1 MPRKARNVDV
11 SREPANVISTQ
22 TGLCLVPATD
32 HLLPPS
38 FISDRPP
45 PRYKQVWRPVQR
57 PPPAPLDLILPTMD
71 SFNFHVDN
79 PSWSDDETEITRK
92 GTGVFL
98 PNPDPIENDLTQEE
112 NPVPIDIL
120 PDDIHERILS
130 FLPLSAIFKA
140 SCVCKKW
147 NQIVHSK
154 KFTLQNA
161 NFLSDKTW
169 YFMFT
174 SSIEPIGYLYDS
186 GFRKWYN
193 FELPFVVHHTWHIAP
208 SCGLVCFMDDETAK
222 EMYIC
227 NPISREY
234 TTLKN
239 PPTLRFSVYTA
250 LAFSVDQS
258 KSKYTIS
265 VIRSTQASEDFLL
278 WNVSI
283 HIYNSIEKTW
293 LPPVSGTMGGWRPG
307 DVSAICENILYILV
321 FCTRP
326 NEVRIFHGVVPYS
339 LDTMDP
345 TVKDDSVISA
355 PCALTCGRLMN
366 VQGKLVLV
374 GGIGR
379 MDRPGVIK
387 GIGIWVLNGRV
398 WIEISRMPHKFVQ
411 GFGELDDV
419 FASSG
424 GGDLIYIQSYGGTAL
439 LVYDM
444 DTRQWFWSQRC
455 MMHKKFP
462 LEIFSGF
469 CFEPRLQYL

>member
-1 MPRKARNVDV
+1 MYRSWRLRYK
-11 SREPANVISTQ
+11 
-22 TGLCLVPATD
+22 
-32 HLLPPS
+32 
-38 FISDRPP
+38 RPP
-45 PRYKQVWRPVQR
+45 PGCKQVWRPVQR
-57 PPPAPLDLILPTMD
+57 SPPAPVALIVPTME
-71 SFNFHVDN
+71 SFNFYVN
-79 PSWSDDETEITRK
+79 EASWSDEETEFTRK

-98 PNPDPIENDLTQEE
+98 PNLELIQNDQKQEE
-112 NPVPIDIL
+112 NPVPFDIL
-120 PDDIHERILS
+120 PDDIQERILAC
-130 FLPLSAIFKA
+130 LPLSAIFKA

-154 KFTLQNA
+154 KFTLNDA
-161 NFLSDKTW
+161 NFLSEKTW

-174 SSIEPIGYLYDS
+174 SSVEPVGYLYDS
-186 GFRKWYN
+186 GLRKWYN
-193 FELPFVVHHTWHIAP
+193 FELPFMVHHTWHIAP
-208 SCGLVCFMDDETAK
+208 SCGLVCFMDDETSK

-234 TTLKN
+234 ETIKN
-239 PPTLRFSVYTA
+239 PPNLGFSVYTA

-258 KSKYTIS
+258 NSKYTIS
-265 VIRSTQASEDFLL
+265 VIRSIQSSVDFLL
-278 WNVSI
+278 WDVCI
-283 HIYNSIEKTW
+283 HVYNSNGKTW
-293 LPPVSGTMGGWRPG
+293 LTPVMGMTMHGWRPG
-307 DVSAICENILYILV
+307 DVSVICDNVLYILV
-321 FCTRP
+321 FCTRRFDFQ
-326 NEVRIFHGVVPYS
+326 NSHGLITYN
-339 LDTMDP
+339 LDKMES
-345 TVKDDSVISA
+345 VLREESVIPA
-355 PCALTCGRLMN
+355 PCVLTCGRLMS

-379 MDRPGVIK
+379 QDRPGVIK
-387 GIGIWVLNGRV
+387 GIGIWVLNGKE
-398 WIEISRMPHKFVQ
+398 WMEISRMPHKFVQ

-444 DTRQWFWSQRC
+444 DKRQWFWSQRC